1 MSSIGKLAE
10 WNDARGHGFI
20 EPMGEDASRGRVFVH
35 VRDYRQ
41 MGRRPEIGELLRC
54 TPRRQPDGRW
64 RAQDVARVAT
74 AAHRRIRSERDH
86 TRHLASPATRMPPW
100 LVCIFV
106 VLLGWGGHAGHLP
119 APLLP
124 ALAAINLATLAAYWR
139 DKRAARLGR
148 WRTPETTLHLLELLG
163 GWPAAWL
170 AQHMLRH
177 KSRKP
182 GFRRLCLL
190 MSLLNLAALA
200 AWLAASWRP

>member
-20 EPMGEDASRGRVFVH
+20 EPMGEDVSRGRVFVH

-41 MGRRPEIGELLRC
+41 MGRRPEIGELRHC
-54 TPRRQPDGRW
+54 MPRRQPDGRW
-64 RAQDVARVAT
+64 RAQDVARNV
-74 AAHRRIRSERDH
+74 
-86 TRHLASPATRMPPW
+86 P
-100 LVCIFV
+100 
-106 VLLGWGGHAGHLP
+106 
-119 APLLP
+119 
-124 ALAAINLATLAAYWR
+124 
-139 DKRAARLGR
+139 RLGQ

-200 AWLAASWRP
+200 AWLAAPWRP